1 MAEASQRL
9 VAAVAVMAPEP
20 SDDVL
25 ELGCGHGV
33 AASLI
38 CERLNDGR
46 LTAID
51 RSARMIALAA
61 RRNAEHVAAGRARF
75 EAVAVEKAELGE
87 DAFDKLFAVDVA
99 AFWRPG
105 TGALTAARRLLRPG
119 GTLHPS
125 HHAPGWRD
133 REAPAS
139 FVATLTATLAE
150 GGFAVEAVKTTSS
163 GPAVSVHVRA
173 RA

>member
-1 MAEASQRL
+1 
-9 VAAVAVMAPEP
+9 MAPEP

-119 GTLHPS
+119 GTLHP
-125 HHAPGWRD
+125 PTTPRD
-133 REAPAS
+133 GAIGRRPPP
-139 FVATLTATLAE
+139 
-150 GGFAVEAVKTTSS
+150 SS
-163 GPAVSVHVRA
+163 PPSPPRSPRVDSPSRP
-173 RA
+173 